1 MSNPFSEQKFIES
14 EIKTQIK
21 QLKSNLSDK
30 EKDKYFE
37 YVFNKYKGMCNWCY
51 NKHITIKDG
60 VNVCDCCLKCS
71 HNVRIDIYI
80 KKKNGGL
87 GHWINETLNK
97 VEIVCR

>member
-21 QLKSNLSDK
+21 QFKTNFSDK
-30 EKDKYFE
+30 EKNKCFE
-37 YVFNKYKGMCNWCY
+37 YIFHKYNAMCNWCY
-51 NKHITIKDG
+51 NKHITIKNG
-60 VNVCDCCLKCS
+60 VRICKHCETCS
-71 HNVRIDIYI
+71 HNVRVDIYI

-97 VEIVCR
+97 VEIVC